1 MSHTISDAHVT
12 LPRILR
18 WRQKHISDRTF
29 LLILSVFVGLF
40 SACAAL
46 LLKFL
51 IRLIEHGLTRGFNT
65 TEANYLYLIF
75 PVVGIFLS
83 GVFIRRVVRDDIS
96 HGVTRILYAI
106 SRRQAKIRR
115 HNMWSSLVASSIT
128 IGFGGSVGAEAPIVL
143 TGSAIGSNL
152 GSLFR
157 LDQRSMMLLVGCGA
171 AGAVAGIFKAPIAG
185 VVFTHEVLMFDLTMS
200 SLLPLLISSVTAA
213 TVSYI
218 ASGLNPMFRFTL
230 ENEFLLQ
237 RIPYVILLGVICGL
251 VSLYFSETMNWIEE
265 KFRRVTN
272 HYVRFLVGAATL
284 SLLIFLLPSLYGEGY
299 DTINILLNDNAS
311 VPWESVLHNS
321 FFYGKSGMLLVYLGL
336 ILLTKVFAT
345 VATNIGGGCGGI
357 FAPSLFLGCITG
369 FIFSHLFNLLHVGV
383 YMPEQNFALFGMAGL
398 MSGVMHAPL
407 TGIFLIAEL
416 TGGYGLF
423 LPLMIVSAVSYL
435 TIRIFQ
441 PHSIYSMRL
450 ARKGELIT
458 HHKDRSVLTLM
469 KTENLIE
476 NDFLTVS
483 PDMDLGK
490 LTGIVSRSS
499 RNLFP
504 VLGADNKLVGI
515 VSLDNIRKIMFRTE
529 LYHRYTVENLMTPPP
544 TRIINSDSMDVVMH
558 KFDETKAWN
567 LPVED
572 EDGVYLGF
580 VSRSKIFGEYRK
592 LLVNFSDE

>member
-1 MSHTISDAHVT
+1 M
-12 LPRILR
+12 R
-18 WRQKHISDRTF
+18 
-29 LLILSVFVGLF
+29 
-40 SACAAL
+40 
-46 LLKFL
+46 
-51 IRLIEHGLTRGFNT
+51 N
-65 TEANYLYLIF
+65 
-75 PVVGIFLS
+75 
-83 GVFIRRVVRDDIS
+83 
-96 HGVTRILYAI
+96 
-106 SRRQAKIRR
+106 
-115 HNMWSSLVASSIT
+115 
-128 IGFGGSVGAEAPIVL
+128 IG
-143 TGSAIGSNL
+143 
-152 GSLFR
+152 
-157 LDQRSMMLLVGCGA
+157 Q
-171 AGAVAGIFKAPIAG
+171 
-185 VVFTHEVLMFDLTMS
+185 
-200 SLLPLLISSVTAA
+200 
-213 TVSYI
+213 
-218 ASGLNPMFRFTL
+218 
-230 ENEFLLQ
+230 
-237 RIPYVILLGVICGL
+237 
-251 VSLYFSETMNWIEE
+251 W
-265 KFRRVTN
+265 
-272 HYVRFLVGAATL
+272 
-284 SLLIFLLPSLYGEGY
+284 
-299 DTINILLNDNAS
+299 

-369 FIFSHLFNLLHVGV
+369 FVFSHICNLLHVGG

-469 KTENLIE
+469 KTENVIE

-504 VLGADNKLVGI
+504 VLLEMMRHEGVEKEGHLQINKNVIIQLNDLHARLMHSTKFPYYQAAYYKVLPAI
-515 VSLDNIRKIMFRTE
+515 VE
-529 LYHRYTVENLMTPPP
+529 LRAKSGTQ
-544 TRIINSDSMDVVMH
+544 
-558 KFDETKAWN
+558 DETEIENCFDA
-567 LPVED
+567 LY
-572 EDGVYLGF
+572 GVWMLKLQHKPLSKETLGAMQDISTF
-580 VSRSKIFGEYRK
+580 LGMLSDYYQKDNAGELK
-592 LLVNFSDE
+592 FE

>member
-1 MSHTISDAHVT
+1 
-12 LPRILR
+12 
-18 WRQKHISDRTF
+18 
-29 LLILSVFVGLF
+29 
-40 SACAAL
+40 
-46 LLKFL
+46 
-51 IRLIEHGLTRGFNT
+51 
-65 TEANYLYLIF
+65 
-75 PVVGIFLS
+75 
-83 GVFIRRVVRDDIS
+83 
-96 HGVTRILYAI
+96 
-106 SRRQAKIRR
+106 
-115 HNMWSSLVASSIT
+115 
-128 IGFGGSVGAEAPIVL
+128 
-143 TGSAIGSNL
+143 
-152 GSLFR
+152 
-157 LDQRSMMLLVGCGA
+157 
-171 AGAVAGIFKAPIAG
+171 
-185 VVFTHEVLMFDLTMS
+185 MFDLTMS

-218 ASGLNPMFRFTL
+218 ASSMQPMFSFTL

-272 HYVRFLVGAATL
+272 YYVRFLIGAATL

-299 DTINILLNDNAS
+299 DTINILLSDNAS
-311 VPWESVLHNS
+311 TPWESVLHNS
-321 FFYGKSGMLLVYLGL
+321 FFYGKSGMLFVYLGL

-369 FIFSHLFNLLHVGV
+369 FVFSHICNTLHLGV

-423 LPLMIVSAVSYL
+423 LPLMIVSAVSFL

-450 ARKGELIT
+450 ARKGELLT

-469 KTENLIE
+469 KTENVIE
-476 NDFLTVS
+476 NDFLTVT

-490 LTGIVSRSS
+490 LTGIVSRSN

-504 VLGADNKLVGI
+504 VLGADKKLVGV

-529 LYHRYTVENLMTPPP
+529 LYHRYTVENLMSQPPA
-544 TRIINSDSMDVVMH
+544 RIIHTDSMDVVMH

-572 EDGVYLGF
+572 ENGVYLGF

-592 LLVNFSDE
+592 LLVDFSDE